1 MPTLPCSHPYSTS
14 TLHVPDRERPT
25 IPFTWRMSECS
36 QFNVD
41 VGLAAP
47 GPASALNN
55 LIDGSGRCLRIT
67 RSYHGSRSWKR
78 PVGSSRL
85 SPCQGSALHYFS
97 SERRSSSLD
106 VSFSLDTSAKVCRF
120 RSKKQLFIQLYFQVF
135 GELFARM
142 SFIFFKKLLLLF
154 FLCFKAVYLRNFAC
168 TCNAEPCVFI
178 LRKKVQVMNVS
189 LALL

>member
-1 MPTLPCSHPYSTS
+1 MPTLPCSHPYSAS
-14 TLHVPDRERPT
+14 TLHVLDRERPT

-36 QFNVD
+36 QFNMD

-47 GPASALNN
+47 GPVSALNN

-67 RSYHGSRSWKR
+67 QSYHGSRSWKR

-85 SPCQGSALHYFS
+85 SPCQGSALHYFP
-97 SERRSSSLD
+97 SERSSSSLD

-120 RSKKQLFIQLYFQVF
+120 RSKKELFIQLYFQVL

-142 SFIFFKKLLLLF
+142 SFIFSKYYYYFF
-154 FLCFKAVYLRNFAC
+154 FLCFKA
-168 TCNAEPCVFI
+168 I
-178 LRKKVQVMNVS
+178 
-189 LALL
+189 